1 MDRSLPEHNDVRSK
15 VEAVMPGV
23 PGGTIL
29 GPLLFIL
36 YINDLSVQVHWAT
49 RCHLFVDDYLLFW
62 VINPTQDQTQLQ
74 DPQRINP
81 PTLPTKSLASFLTGC
96 PYELKRWLILH
107 LYIPVLSMHV
117 YCEIPFSPR
126 TDITSR
132 RPSGELQGRLYP
144 STTEKLMSTNISLN
158 STCNPEKTGGLSADL
173 YSCIRFSMGMWWCHW
188 GIWAWFHSLRKI
200 GCS

>member
-96 PYELKRWLILH
+96 PNELKRLTYIAFVYSSLEYACVLWDPLLSKDRDNIEETQRGAARWIISIYNWKANVTEH
-107 LYIPVLSMHV
+107 L
-117 YCEIPFSPR
+117 
-126 TDITSR
+126 T
-132 RPSGELQGRLYP
+132 Q
-144 STTEKLMSTNISLN
+144 LN
-158 STCNPEKTGGLSADL
+158 L
-173 YSCIRFSMGMWWCHW
+173 
-188 GIWAWFHSLRKI
+188 
-200 GCS
+200 